1 MAGETTKAANKVKF
15 GLKNCKYAEVTFNGN
30 TPTFGTVVD
39 LPGAVS
45 LSVSKVGDSYEFY
58 ADDGVYYE
66 LGNNTGYDGTL
77 ELAMI
82 PDGFRTLAFGEEK
95 DAKGV
100 LKEESNPTLGHF
112 ALLFEFT
119 GDANGVRHVLYNCT
133 ATQNDVANNTK
144 GDSVE
149 VQTETINIKARALP
163 GGGEVKAKTG
173 DATDA
178 TTYDGWFSTVYQTA
192 ATT

>member
-1 MAGETTKAANKVKF
+1 MPDSNKAPNKVKF
-15 GLKNCKYAEVTFNGN
+15 GLKNCKYAEVTFSGN
-30 TPTFGTVVD
+30 TPTFGTVTD

-45 LSVSKVGDSYEFY
+45 LSVSRVGESYDFY
-58 ADDGVYYE
+58 ADDGVYFE
-66 LGNNTGYDGTL
+66 LGNNSGYDGTL

-82 PDGFRTLAFGEEK
+82 PDGFRTLAFGETK

-100 LKEESNPTLGHF
+100 LKEGSNAVLGHF

-119 GDANGVRHVLYNCT
+119 GDANAVRHVLYNCT
-133 ATQNDVANNTK
+133 ATQNDVAGNTK
-144 GDSVE
+144 ADSVE

-178 TTYDGWFSTVYQTA
+178 TTYDSWFSTVYRTA
-192 ATT
+192 T